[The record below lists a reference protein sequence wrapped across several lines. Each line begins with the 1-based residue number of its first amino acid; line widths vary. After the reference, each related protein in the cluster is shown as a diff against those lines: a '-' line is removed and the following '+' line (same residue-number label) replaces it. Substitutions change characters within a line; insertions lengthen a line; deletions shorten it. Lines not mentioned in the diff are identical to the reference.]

1 MVLYSH
7 KIKAPLKLK
16 KKTFTFMRKKRM
28 SKKNIFKT
36 NMAYKRESHTN
47 NTRTNL
53 SIVGS
58 ITGIGI
64 TTLRETQV
72 EEMQRH
78 IIKY

>member
-1 MVLYSH
+1 
-7 KIKAPLKLK
+7 
-16 KKTFTFMRKKRM
+16 M

-72 EEMQRH
+72 EEMQKH
-78 IIKY
+78 VIKY

>member
-7 KIKAPLKLK
+7 KIKAPLKLG
-16 KKTFTFMRKKRM
+16 KKTFIRKKRM

-72 EEMQRH
+72 EEMQKH
-78 IIKY
+78 VIKY